1 MEKRFYFPAEFEIR
15 CAKILFKC
23 SSRVWCKRFRGMFL
37 INFLRTKKFNSFLSD
52 LSLCTTV
59 ESASKH
65 KKITIPSSTHSVA
78 VCLRF
83 YWICYSESHSVYQL
97 KQSMWWGVIESR
109 VNQLFLEAFC
119 RCFQC
124 RQWPM
129 LSSCVWRQKCLDVKK
144 VKFLFAPKNLCWLKV
159 SKIAAP
165 LDLCCS
171 RIMIWLQQC
180 ALLLALLCLPFLVL
194 TKQIFSKLRLI
205 SLHKTPNRTRK
216 NFLKSSSCPSVTSDF
231 LSTKIE

>member
-109 VNQLFLEAFC
+109 VNQLFLEAFAAVFSVDNDQCC
-119 RCFQC
+119 R
-124 RQWPM
+124 RV
-129 LSSCVWRQKCLDVKK
+129 SDVKSASMSRK
-144 VKFLFAPKNLCWLKV
+144 SNFFLLQKTSADSRYRRLLPRLTSVALVSWFDCNNVLCFLPCFAYHFW
-159 SKIAAP
+159 S
-165 LDLCCS
+165 
-171 RIMIWLQQC
+171 
-180 ALLLALLCLPFLVL
+180 
-194 TKQIFSKLRLI
+194 
-205 SLHKTPNRTRK
+205 
-216 NFLKSSSCPSVTSDF
+216 
-231 LSTKIE
+231 